1 MATKKTEV
9 ILHGEAML
17 FPAELPADCVEIKH
31 AQTPGM
37 PPHIIA
43 DSETTGNHHVVDMPV
58 GTKVYKSK
66 DDRIF
71 IVNTT
76 ETRVRCVHPDR
87 HSPITMEPGCWE
99 VGIQQE
105 YDHLEQHMRQV
116 RD

>member
-1 MATKKTEV
+1 MKKKTEV

-17 FPAELPADCVEIKH
+17 FPSELPADCVEVLH
-31 AQTPGM
+31 SQNNLTNPY
-37 PPHIIA
+37 IIA
-43 DSETTGNHHVVDMPV
+43 DSETTGNHHVVDMPA
-58 GTKVYKSK
+58 GTKVFKSK

-76 ETRVRCVHPDR
+76 ETQVRCVHADR